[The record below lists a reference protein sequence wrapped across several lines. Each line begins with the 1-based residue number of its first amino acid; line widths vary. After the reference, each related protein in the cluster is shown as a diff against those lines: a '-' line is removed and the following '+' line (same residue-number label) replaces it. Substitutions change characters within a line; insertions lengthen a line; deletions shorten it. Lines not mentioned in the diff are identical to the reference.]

1 MTRTVK
7 GKEIDMASLIASND
21 RVTAVGNIKMNARGD
36 LLGPGG
42 TINVPNEQVQSEYYK
57 KELSSTKEVQT
68 AKELAEKVSNTRAV
82 EDNIDFDEGA
92 SSRIVAERKFKRNKK
107 EFIEIEYADGSIEE
121 KEV

>member
-68 AKELAEKVSNTRAV
+68 AKELAEKVSNTRTV

>member
-1 MTRTVK
+1 MTKTVK

-21 RVTAVGNIKMNARGD
+21 RVTAVGNIKMNARGA

-42 TINVPNEQVQSEYYK
+42 TINVPSEQVQSDYYK

>member
-1 MTRTVK
+1 
-7 GKEIDMASLIASND
+7 
-21 RVTAVGNIKMNARGD
+21 MNARGD

-42 TINVPNEQVQSEYYK
+42 TINVPSEQVQSDYYK